1 MTKPIKTQNN
11 SYATTDDTPNHV
23 SKSRAGFIL
32 SFSPPVMKLHRYTRN
47 KRHVWRASKGSLK
60 MNSPIKDSFNG

>member
-1 MTKPIKTQNN
+1 MTKPIKKQNN

-32 SFSPPVMKLHRYTRN
+32 SFSPPVIYSCIGTQETRDTCGEPV
-47 KRHVWRASKGSLK
+47 KAVSR
-60 MNSPIKDSFNG
+60 